1 MKFNLENLIKKKI
14 FKDINYYKRENNVNC
29 NKCINIPE
37 SIILDYKK
45 RIVVIGDI
53 HGDFNSLLQS
63 LYIAEVINKNCDWIG
78 RNTIVIQLGDQ
89 LDKGGRDYL
98 SVDTTNDKLE
108 ELKVIEFMHYLHFEA
123 KKQNGA
129 VYNLLGNHELMNILG
144 DFRYATSNH
153 ISGFG
158 GNETRKELFKPGGAI
173 ARKLAC
179 NTNGVMQIGNWI
191 FVHAGLLPH
200 HVKNF
205 SITEINDKIR
215 NILLGNITRY
225 NAGPEMD
232 DILYGSD
239 GILWNRFYTTNNNNQ
254 ETCKTLNKTFQILD
268 LDEGHMVVGHTIQ
281 NNINSICN
289 EKLWMADV
297 GMSSAFGD
305 NTNSRVQILEIKNN
319 KDVKILKS

>member
-1 MKFNLENLIKKKI
+1 MHFNLENLKKKGI
-14 FKDINYYKRENNVNC
+14 FKDIEHYVSLNKIKC
-29 NKCINIPE
+29 SKCINVPE

-45 RIVVIGDI
+45 RIIVIGDI
-53 HGDFNSLLQS
+53 HGDLNSLLRS
-63 LYIAEVINKNCDWIG
+63 LHISELINLNCDWIG
-78 RNTIVIQLGDQ
+78 GDTIAIQLGDQ
-89 LDKGGRDYL
+89 LDKGGRGDL
-98 SVDTTNDKLE
+98 SVDIANDNLE
-108 ELKVIEFMHYLHFEA
+108 ELKVIEFMHNLHFEA
-123 KKQNGA
+123 KKHNGA

-144 DFRYATSNH
+144 DFRYVTSNH

-158 GNETRKELFKPGGAI
+158 GGQIRKELFKPGGAI

-179 NTNGVMQIGNWI
+179 NTNGIMQIGNWI

-205 SITEINDKIR
+205 SIKEINDKIR

-239 GILWNRFYTTNNNNQ
+239 GILWNRFYTTNNNQ
-254 ETCKTLNKTFQILD
+254 ETCETLNETFQILE
-268 LDEGHMVVGHTIQ
+268 LDEGRMVVGHTIQ
-281 NNINSICN
+281 KNINSICN

-319 KDVKILKS
+319 KDIKILKN

>member
-1 MKFNLENLIKKKI
+1 MHFNLENLKKKGI
-14 FKDINYYKRENNVNC
+14 FKDIEYYIRLNKIKS
-29 NKCINIPE
+29 NKCMNIPE

-45 RIVVIGDI
+45 RIIVIGDI
-53 HGDFNSLLQS
+53 HGDFNSLLRS
-63 LYIAEVINKNCDWIG
+63 LYIANVININCDWIG
-78 RNTIVIQLGDQ
+78 KNTIVIQLGDQ
-89 LDKGGRDYL
+89 LDKGGRDSL
-98 SVDTTNDKLE
+98 SVDRTNDKLE

-123 KKQNGA
+123 KKHNGA

-153 ISGFG
+153 IGGFG
-158 GNETRKELFKPGGAI
+158 GDKIRRELFKPGGAI
-173 ARKLAC
+173 AIKLAC
-179 NTNGVMQIGNWI
+179 NTNGIMQIGNWI

-205 SITEINDKIR
+205 SIEEINDKIR

-239 GILWNRFYTTNNNNQ
+239 GILWNRFYTTNNNQ
-254 ETCKTLNKTFQILD
+254 ETCKTLDETFQILE
-268 LDEGHMVVGHTIQ
+268 LDKGRMVVGHTIQ

-319 KDVKILKS
+319 KDVEVLKI